1 MQNEEKGI
9 PSDFLGFSKDEIFFE
24 HSVWPIFQWEGAG
37 FATASHYSA
46 HHMCRHP
53 SSPKPGR
60 HLSSQTMIYYGV
72 SLFWYVGL
80 CWKIDTSQ
88 IQMITLWHKN

>member
-1 MQNEEKGI
+1 MRRKASI
-9 PSDFLGFSKDEIFFE
+9 PSDFLGFSKAEKNFE

-46 HHMCRHP
+46 HHMW
-53 SSPKPGR
+53 GR